1 MATVQRNTFAQA
13 RGLRAYMAQITAVV
27 LIAGILAIGLF
38 LALPYLRNRPD
49 FPPGTFP
56 IVVEGHP
63 ILVEMDPAKEVIIIG
78 PLPDVQPQPTPL
90 PAASEPPPVATTPPE
105 VGTGQQQP
113 LPTLGPTLL
122 PTLPP
127 PTAVP
132 PPSVEP
138 IIFIDYTV
146 QPGDTLYR
154 IGLRQD
160 TSIPMMARYGI
171 SAKKLIPGNVIRLPV
186 GNPAYCTAGYR
197 PYAITDNET
206 VAGIARDFGTTVE
219 VLRQVNRLDANA
231 TIYTGSVICVPG

>member
-1 MATVQRNTFAQA
+1 MATAQRSPISQA
-13 RGLRAYMAQITAVV
+13 RGLRAYLAQITAVI
-27 LIAGILAIGLF
+27 LIAIVLAIGLF

-56 IVVEGHP
+56 IVVEGNP
-63 ILVEMDPAKEVIIIG
+63 VLVEMDPAKEVIIVDV
-78 PLPDVQPQPTPL
+78 PPAVQPTL
-90 PAASEPPPVATTPPE
+90 PPPTATLPPD

-113 LPTLGPTLL
+113 
-122 PTLPP
+122 PP
-127 PTAVP
+127 PTLTPTPVP
-132 PPSVEP
+132 PTPLPPTAAPPAVES

-160 TSIPMMARYGI
+160 TSIPLMARFGI

-186 GNPAYCTAGYR
+186 GNPAYCTGGYK
-197 PYAITDNET
+197 PYAVSDNET
-206 VAGIARDFGTTVE
+206 AGSIARQFGTTVD

-231 TIYTGSVICVPG
+231 TVYTGSVICVPG